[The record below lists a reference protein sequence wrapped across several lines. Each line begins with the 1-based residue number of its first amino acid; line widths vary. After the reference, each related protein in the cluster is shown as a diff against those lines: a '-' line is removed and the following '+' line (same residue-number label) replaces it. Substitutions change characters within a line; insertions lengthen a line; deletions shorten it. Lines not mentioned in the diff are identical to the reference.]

1 MVNLKM
7 KLKNQMIS
15 QVRVCIYTYIHC
27 GSGPGAEKQYFL
39 CQSFS
44 VVITDFN
51 IHIHMHIKHTR

>member
-7 KLKNQMIS
+7 KLKNRMIS
-15 QVRVCIYTYIHC
+15 QVRVCMFYIQYIHC
-27 GSGPGAEKQYFL
+27 GSGPGAEKL

-44 VVITDFN
+44 VVIADFN